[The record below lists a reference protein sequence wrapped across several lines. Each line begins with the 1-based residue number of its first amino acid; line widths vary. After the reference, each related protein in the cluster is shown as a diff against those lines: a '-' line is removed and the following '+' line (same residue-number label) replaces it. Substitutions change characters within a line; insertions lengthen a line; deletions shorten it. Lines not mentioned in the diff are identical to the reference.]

1 MRIVLLHEQL
11 LTTLSIMT
19 AIVAL
24 SAGFDWWRGGQLSS
38 RSQVIRGIWALL
50 LVSEVVIGIVMVAG
64 FGQTLANPLH
74 LVYGIVALLMTASVI
89 WVLPRFFVARQQAQS
104 LTIAMVI
111 VAVVLH
117 RLALTGS

>member
-1 MRIVLLHEQL
+1 MRIILLHEQL

-19 AIVAL
+19 VLVAL
-24 SAGFDWWRGGQLSS
+24 NAGVDWWRGGQLSA
-38 RSQVIRGIWALL
+38 RSQVIRGMWALL
-50 LVSEVVIGIVMVAG
+50 MASEIVIGVIMVVG
-64 FGQTLANPLH
+64 LGQTLSNPLH

-117 RLALTGS
+117 RLAITGS